1 VTGTADRPK
10 AHINFSLHT
19 LASMCKGKLPK
30 LRRGADSQ
38 AVCVPA
44 EFRYKTGEDAPTRVR
59 QENEAGLN
67 QGQWSGSQVQHEAEP
82 TELADCVLAPKQ
94 KCALADLI
102 ALCDSKAATPEG
114 LALWECAKLAGQ
126 ELG

>member
-1 VTGTADRPK
+1 M
-10 AHINFSLHT
+10 S
-19 LASMCKGKLPK
+19 KGKLPK
-30 LRRGADSQ
+30 LPIGDDSQ
-38 AVCVPA
+38 AVCVHA
-44 EFRYKTGEDAPTRVR
+44 EFRYKAGEDAPTRVR

-82 TELADCVLAPKQ
+82 TELADRMLAPKQ
-94 KCALADLI
+94 KYALADLI
-102 ALCDSKAATPEG
+102 DLCDSKAATPEG